1 MKKYRKTII
10 IIVSVLLVASAAA
23 YYLVGSPKSEA
34 RNYKFVKVER
44 GNIESVVSST
54 GVLNPVV
61 TVQVGSQVS
70 GTIAKIFTDYN
81 HKVRKGEMVALIDTT
96 FLAASVRDAQS
107 SLEKAQAQ
115 YSQAQRELNRVKIMV
130 EKNLAAQTDLETAQY
145 NQEIARATLRSAQA
159 GLDRAKINLKYAKIT
174 APIDGTV
181 IARNVDVG
189 QTVAASLSAPT
200 LFLIANDLSKMQ
212 IIANVDESDI
222 GQIKDGQK
230 VTFTVQAYPDKT
242 FQGIVQQVRLQPTT
256 VQNVVNYSVVIN
268 VNNEDGLLLPG
279 MTATIQ
285 FQISNA
291 ENVLKIANAALRFR
305 PAPEM
310 IAEARANMENKFK
323 ATGDSSLI
331 RQYASRSGRGGSQNN
346 QAGSNGGG
354 FNASQSG
361 GFQGGGF
368 QGGGFQG
375 GGFNPSPGAQG
386 NRRNSAQLY
395 YIDETGKLAIRR
407 VRLGLTDGQYT
418 EIKSD
423 RVKEGEQFISAVVN
437 NQEQKT
443 SNGSPL
449 QQSQPNPGMGG
460 RRGF

>member
-1 MKKYRKTII
+1 MAEIRKYRKTLII
-10 IIVSVLLVASAAA
+10 GITAVIIAVAAFLYIAA
-23 YYLVGSPKSEA
+23 SPKDEA
-34 RNYKFVKVER
+34 RNYKFVKIER
-44 GNIESVVSST
+44 GNIESIVSST

-81 HKVRKGEMVALIDTT
+81 QKVKKGQLVALIDTT

-115 YSQAQRELNRVKIMV
+115 YAQSQRDLTRVKAMA

-145 NQEIARATLRSAQA
+145 NTEVARASLRSAQA

-222 GQIKDGQK
+222 GQIQEGQS

-242 FQGIVQQVRLQPTT
+242 FEGIVQQIRLQPTT
-256 VQNVVNYSVVIN
+256 IQNVVNYSVVIN
-268 VNNEDGLLLPG
+268 VNNLNGLLLPG

-285 FQISNA
+285 FKIAQA
-291 ENVLKIANAALRFR
+291 DNVLKIANAALRFR
-305 PAPEM
+305 PTPEM
-310 IAEARANMENKFK
+310 LAEARANMQNKP
-323 ATGDSSLI
+323 TGQKDSSG
-331 RQYASRSGRGGSQNN
+331 QFASRSATNSSQ
-346 QAGSNGGG
+346 Q
-354 FNASQSG
+354 Q
-361 GFQGGGF
+361 
-368 QGGGFQG
+368 
-375 GGFNPSPGAQG
+375 QG
-386 NRRNSAQLY
+386 NGTNGQRNNSGYGYPLSQGTSMQQNAMRPHRNAGQLF
-395 YIDETGKLAIRR
+395 YIDQNGKLALKR
-407 VRLGLTDGQYT
+407 VGIGLTDGQYT
-418 EIKSD
+418 EIKSKN
-423 RVKEGEQFISAVVN
+423 VQEGLEVISGILSN
-437 NQEQKT
+437 DQKPA
-443 SNGSPL
+443 SGSPL
-449 QQSQPNPGMGG
+449 QTQPSPGMGGG